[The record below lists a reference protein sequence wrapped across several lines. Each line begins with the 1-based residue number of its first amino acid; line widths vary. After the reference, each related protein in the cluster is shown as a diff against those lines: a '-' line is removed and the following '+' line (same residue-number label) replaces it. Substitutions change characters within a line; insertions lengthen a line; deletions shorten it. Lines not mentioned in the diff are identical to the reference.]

1 MCLLDVIQEK
11 RLHRVHFSG
20 SIYSQEENN
29 YIFATSPKQKKMKAS
44 ERDKEVMRK
53 DNKYFGFTRCSTKQ
67 LTAASFSA
75 GRYKHF

>member
-29 YIFATSPKQKKMKAS
+29 YIFATSPKPKKNES
-44 ERDKEVMRK
+44 ERAREIRK
-53 DNKYFGFTRCSTKQ
+53 LCEKTINT
-67 LTAASFSA
+67 LASLGAVLNS
-75 GRYKHF
+75 